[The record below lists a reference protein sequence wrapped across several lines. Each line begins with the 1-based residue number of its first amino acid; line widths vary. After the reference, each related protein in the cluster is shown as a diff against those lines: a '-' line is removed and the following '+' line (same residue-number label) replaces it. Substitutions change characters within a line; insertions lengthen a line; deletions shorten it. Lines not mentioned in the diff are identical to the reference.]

1 MTDMAT
7 QVDIDNLNLVV
18 DESIEIDYNAPEPGS
33 MPPRLIPGVYEF
45 RFALEENEPFGET
58 TWEKNGKHFCEVRHK
73 AIITHTTEDGSQED
87 VELRFIRA
95 NNFVNDAMRKYKM
108 QSSIANL
115 IRSLNIRFDGPATWS
130 MIKDELRLADG
141 RSYGKL
147 VLGWRARFPGTETV
161 VSTSARTK
169 KGEIAWPKKD
179 NKQYELMATDPANG
193 QKAYGRENVQT
204 YLLRGDTVASS
215 VNHDAS
221 EPEASE
227 PAPF

>member
-1 MTDMAT
+1 
-7 QVDIDNLNLVV
+7 
-18 DESIEIDYNAPEPGS
+18 
-33 MPPRLIPGVYEF
+33 MPPRLVPGVYEF
-45 RFALEENEPFGET
+45 RFVLEENEPFGET

-73 AIITHTTEDGSQED
+73 AIITHTLQDGSQEE

-130 MIKDELRLADG
+130 MIKDELRTADG
-141 RSYGKL
+141 RAYGKL

-161 VSTSARTK
+161 VSTSARVK

-179 NKQYELMATDPANG
+179 KQYELMATDPVNG
-193 QKAYGRENVQT
+193 QKAYGRENVQN
-204 YLLRGDTVASS
+204 YLLQEAPSAPQA
-215 VNHDAS
+215 NHDAEVS
-221 EPEASE
+221 D
-227 PAPF
+227 APPF